1 MDNNFI
7 DQVRNFISPET
18 ISDLSS
24 STGESATKLE
34 KGFTMSIASVL
45 LGFASKGEG
54 GLSTILN
61 QAKSHFVDSL
71 DGTGQSSPI
80 KGVFNSLFGDA
91 NSEVVSSI
99 QAHSGLSTSAT
110 NSVLEQATTAV
121 FGFFKN
127 LSPNFDVGTI
137 TQFLS
142 SNKGAFL
149 AALPAGFSLAGLGG
163 VPKVGAIPKVEPVR
177 PVTHARAQFTPEKK
191 EKGGSL
197 WLYLILLLIAVA
209 LIYFFLRGRSEVPE
223 TGVNTDAGMVD
234 VNSEQKVDGTS
245 VSTGAIDLTSR
256 EMLKVTLPDGV
267 VINAY
272 KGGIEDKLVVFLKS
286 DYKKLG
292 GQKLKDTW
300 FDFDNLNFETNSAV
314 VTAESKPQ
322 LTNIVAILKA
332 FPDAK
337 LKIGGYTDKTGTEA
351 VNLKLS
357 GERAHAVKKSIEEAG
372 RGSQIDGAE
381 GYGSK
386 FAKYDA
392 TAPEADRVLDRHISV
407 SVR

>member
-1 MDNNFI
+1 MDKNFI

-24 STGESATKLE
+24 STGESTTKLE
-34 KGFTMSIASVL
+34 KGFNMSIASVL

-61 QAKSHFVDSL
+61 QAKNHFVDSL
-71 DGTGQSSPI
+71 DGSVSSSPV

-121 FGFFKN
+121 LGFFKN
-127 LSPNFDVGTI
+127 LSPNFDIGTI

-142 SNKGAFL
+142 SNKGTFL
-149 AALPAGFSLAGLGG
+149 AALPAGFSLAGLGK
-163 VPKVGAIPKVEPVR
+163 VPQVEPIR
-177 PVTHARAQFTPEKK
+177 PVSQAKAQFTPVKK

-197 WLYLILLLIAVA
+197 WLYLILLLIAIA
-209 LIYFFLRGRSEVPE
+209 LIYFFLRGRSEVPD

-234 VNSEQKVDGTS
+234 INSEQKVDGTS
-245 VSTGAIDLTSR
+245 VSTGAIDLSSR
-256 EMLKVTLPDGV
+256 ELLKVTLPDGV

-286 DYKKLG
+286 DYKNLG
-292 GQKLKDTW
+292 DQKLKDTW

-314 VTAESKPQ
+314 ITAESKPQ
-322 LTNIVAILKA
+322 LMNIVAILKA

-357 GERAHAVKKSIEEAG
+357 GERANAVKKSIEEAG
-372 RGSQIDGAE
+372 RGNQVDGAE

-392 TAPEADRVLDRHISV
+392 NAPESDRVLDRHISV